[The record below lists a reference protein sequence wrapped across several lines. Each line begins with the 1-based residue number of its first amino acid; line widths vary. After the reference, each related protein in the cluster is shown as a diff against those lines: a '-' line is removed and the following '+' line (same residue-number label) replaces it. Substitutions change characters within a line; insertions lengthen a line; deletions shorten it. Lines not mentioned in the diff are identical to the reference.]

1 MKEPAGREANMAHES
16 TGAGVDAQPLDNTRL
31 DGQVAIVTG
40 AGRGFGRAIAA
51 RLAAAGAAVAVT
63 ARTVAQLD
71 ETVTQIEAAGG
82 KAFAITADVANR
94 EDVARVARRA
104 VERFG
109 PITLVVSNAGVPDP
123 FGPLWT
129 IDPDRWWEAQAVHI
143 RAPMLF
149 LRELL
154 PQMVV
159 ARAGR
164 VILVSAIAARVIGK
178 SLSAYCVGKN
188 AQVRLAQL
196 AAHETKEHGVS
207 VFSLDPGFVF
217 TAIADQTM
225 NSPDAQQWLP
235 GMVKR
240 LRERKDAPGGD
251 RDLARCAQRCVD
263 LASGRFD
270 ALSGSYMELDD
281 DLEAWLR
288 GSPPIRK
295 EEYR

>member
-1 MKEPAGREANMAHES
+1 MAPES
-16 TGAGVDAQPLDNTRL
+16 QRL

-51 RLAAAGAAVAVT
+51 RLAEAGAAVAVT
-63 ARTVAQLD
+63 ARTAAQLD

-94 EDVARVARRA
+94 DDVARVVRRA
-104 VERFG
+104 SERFG
-109 PITLVVSNAGVPDP
+109 PISLVVNNAGVPDP

-149 LRELL
+149 LREVL
-154 PQMVV
+154 PQMVA
-159 ARAGR
+159 ARTGR
-164 VILVSAIAARVIGK
+164 VILVSAIAARVIAK
-178 SLSAYCVGKN
+178 NLSAYCVGKN
-188 AQVRLAQL
+188 AQARLAQL
-196 AAHETKEHGVS
+196 AAHEAKEHGVS
-207 VFSLDPGFVF
+207 VFAIDPGFVV

-225 NSPDAQQWLP
+225 NSPDAQRWLP

-240 LRERKDAPGGD
+240 LRERKGAPDDG

-270 ALSGSYMELDD
+270 ALSGGYMELDD
-281 DLEAWLR
+281 DLEAWLQ
-288 GSPPIRK
+288 GSPPVRK